1 MEKGAEDETL
11 SVTNRLEP
19 VSPTGYHMDV
29 TPYLLMLLAGVALL
43 LLRARR
49 AATEGGGAV

>member
-1 MEKGAEDETL
+1 
-11 SVTNRLEP
+11 VTIINDLP
-19 VSPTGYHMDV
+19 AIAPTGVRMMV

-49 AATEGGGAV
+49 AAEKGGGAV